1 MRKALSVLA
10 LTGGTTT
17 VALAADVP
25 ATTPHQLSHPAAAA
39 NASND
44 ADKTGLVGAAWSTRG
59 QPPHAGDDPHVFLFF
74 SNRLGCLSSLLLS
87 AVLTVVLLVV
97 LGVILRPRFN
107 IVSTRLLGGGGCVTN
122 GTGSAH
128 GEPGTAPARV
138 SPAGDAACSA
148 QEVAMSTHLVIRT
161 LHNLGLAA
169 WTGGSLM
176 GAIGLNGAASA
187 LDDPSQRC

>member
-10 LTGGTTT
+10 LTGGTMT

-39 NASND
+39 NGSND

-148 QEVAMSTHLVIRT
+148 QEVRHVHPSGDPHPAQPRVS
-161 LHNLGLAA
+161 GLD
-169 WTGGSLM
+169 WWVVDGRDRLEWR
-176 GAIGLNGAASA
+176 GLRPG
-187 LDDPSQRC
+187 